1 MGPAAQLLQMST
13 DSPARA
19 VVVRALPIELAQFIK
34 FSGLAESGGQAKQL
48 ITEGAVQLNGV
59 VVTQKGRKLA
69 AGDRVSLIGQTLL
82 VQLA

>member
-1 MGPAAQLLQMST
+1 MST

-19 VVVRALPIELAQFIK
+19 VVVRAVPIELAQFIK

-48 ITEGAVQLNGV
+48 ITEGAVSLNGV

-69 AGDRVSLIGQTLL
+69 VGDRVALNGQTLI